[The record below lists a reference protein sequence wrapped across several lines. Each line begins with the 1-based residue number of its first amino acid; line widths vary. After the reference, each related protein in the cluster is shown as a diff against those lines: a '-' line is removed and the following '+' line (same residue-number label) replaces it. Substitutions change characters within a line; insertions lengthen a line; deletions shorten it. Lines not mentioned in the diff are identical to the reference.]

1 MSEQWFQ
8 SHDVVNKLRQAMES
22 IVVGQALHI
31 VFDGLQD
38 GKCTVEVV
46 YNGETIDFL
55 NKTPTLNK
63 QETPVQIPLSQKF
76 IEDNTVLVEEPVQV
90 PKRKKKVTEAST
102 VEDT

>member
-1 MSEQWFQ
+1 
-8 SHDVVNKLRQAMES
+8 MES

-38 GKCTVEVV
+38 GRCMVEVV
-46 YNGETIDFL
+46 YNGETISFL
-55 NKTPTLNK
+55 NNTPTLNK
-63 QETPVQIPLSQKF
+63 QETPTPITAT
-76 IEDNTVLVEEPVQV
+76 IETLTVINEEPVQT